1 MQEEQ
6 AELPM
11 LREPH
16 DTMRLGLSS
25 LKEDVSTSHPVEA
38 IQKQVRHQ
46 TISGLM

>member
-38 IQKQVRHQ
+38 IQKQVIHQ
-46 TISGLM
+46 TISGFM